1 MKEVVSLVLVLYR
14 GGKPNCGKAERQTFV
29 KKNKKNQEYSGD
41 QQDRE
46 RQLNHVLNLRTSKRN
61 K

>member
-29 KKNKKNQEYSGD
+29 KKIKKIKSIQEI
-41 QQDRE
+41 
-46 RQLNHVLNLRTSKRN
+46 SKIEKDN
-61 K
+61 